1 MEEKEYLVYIDG
13 KFYPKSKAKVSVYD
27 HGFLYGD
34 GVFEG
39 IRAYEGVVFKLREHV
54 DRLYR
59 SAQAIML
66 AIPLTKDEM
75 INAVLETLRK
85 NDLRNAYIRLVVT
98 RGVGDLGVD
107 PRKCPT
113 ASLIIIAEPVEPLF
127 GKEAREKGI
136 VAIIASTR
144 RDPPQATTHEIK
156 SLNYLNS
163 ILAKLEAIAAG
174 VNEAIMLDMR
184 GFVSEAPTTNLF
196 IVKAGRIITPPTTA
210 SILHGIT
217 RERIIKLGRDLGY
230 EVVEKDIT
238 LYELLNA
245 NEVFLCGTHAE
256 ITPIVKISGRV
267 IGNGNVGPITKRIIA
282 EFQKITKNPQEGVLV
297 YPR

>member
-1 MEEKEYLVYIDG
+1 
-13 KFYPKSKAKVSVYD
+13 
-27 HGFLYGD
+27 
-34 GVFEG
+34 
-39 IRAYEGVVFKLREHV
+39 GVVFKLREHV

-66 AIPLTKDEM
+66 EISLTRDEM
-75 INAVLETLRK
+75 VNAVLETLRK
-85 NDLRNAYIRLVVT
+85 NNLRNAYIRLIVT

-107 PRKCPT
+107 PRKCPK
-113 ASLIIIAEPVEPLF
+113 ASIVIIAEPVEPLF

-156 SLNYLNS
+156 SMNYLNS

-174 VNEAIMLDMR
+174 ANEAIMLDMR

-196 IVKAGRIITPPTTA
+196 MIKAGRIFTPPTTA

-217 RERIIKLGRDLGY
+217 RERIIKLGQDLGY
-230 EVVEKDIT
+230 EVIEKDIT
-238 LYELLNA
+238 VYELFNA
-245 NEVFLCGTHAE
+245 EEVFLCGTHAE
-256 ITPIVKISGRV
+256 ITPVVKISGRV
-267 IGNGNVGPITKRIIA
+267 IGDGNVGPVTKRIIE
-282 EFQKITKNPQEGVLV
+282 EFQKITKDPREGVPI
-297 YPR
+297 YSP

>member
-1 MEEKEYLVYIDG
+1 LEKKEYLVYIDG
-13 KFYPKSKAKVSVYD
+13 EFYPKSKAKVSVYD

-66 AIPLTKDEM
+66 EIPLTKAEM

-85 NDLRNAYIRLVVT
+85 NGLRNAYIRLIVS
-98 RGVGDLGVD
+98 RGIGDLGVD
-107 PRKCPT
+107 PRKCPK
-113 ASLIIIAEPVEPLF
+113 ASIIIIAEPLEPLF
-127 GKEAREKGI
+127 GKEAKEKGI

-163 ILAKLEAIAAG
+163 ILAKLEATAAG
-174 VNEAIMLDMR
+174 VNEAIMLDIR

-196 IVKAGRIITPPTTA
+196 IVKAGKLVTPPTTA

-217 RERIIKLGRDLGY
+217 RERIIKLGQDLGY

-238 LYELLNA
+238 SYELLNA
-245 NEVFLCGTHAE
+245 DEVFLCGTHAE

-267 IGNGNVGPITKRIIA
+267 IGNGNVGPITKRITE
-282 EFQKITKNPQEGVLV
+282 EFQKITKDPKEGVPV